1 MTKDEDGDIISKI
14 IIGNI
19 LNNINQ
25 KNVIEK
31 EKNIELSLKYKVL
44 SEYTSLFAK
53 IENENANIDKQE
65 LKLIQQNYI
74 EESESE
80 IIVQEENISISDN
93 DSGTIEIEEWSP
105 KKRPRKKKP
114 KMMKKCI
121 NKESDMIELEKESSS
136 EDNDSKSIE
145 EKCYKKKPKKREDN
159 K

>member
-53 IENENANIDKQE
+53 IENENENANIDKQE

-80 IIVQEENISISDN
+80 IIIQEENISISTMIQELLKLKN
-93 DSGTIEIEEWSP
+93 GVQ
-105 KKRPRKKKP
+105 KR
-114 KMMKKCI
+114 
-121 NKESDMIELEKESSS
+121 DHG
-136 EDNDSKSIE
+136 
-145 EKCYKKKPKKREDN
+145 KRN
-159 K
+159 QR

>member
-105 KKRPRKKKP
+105 KMRPPKKKT
-114 KMMKKCI
+114 KMKKCI
-121 NKESDMIELEKESSS
+121 NKEADMIELEKESSS